1 MGILGVDR
9 VIIDGDNK
17 KVLGVPG
24 RGQPRYL
31 PEVQGIR
38 EFRGFQ
44 GSGLGVSLAAF
55 ELLWGEHRWR
65 HLYA

>member
-17 KVLGVPG
+17 KVLGV
-24 RGQPRYL
+24 RGSGSPRYL

-38 EFRGFQ
+38 EFRVFRTRLRVYSQSHFG
-44 GSGLGVSLAAF
+44 
-55 ELLWGEHRWR
+55 LLWGEHRWR

>member
-17 KVLGVPG
+17 KVLGVRG
-24 RGQPRYL
+24 RVQPRHL

-38 EFRGFQ
+38 EFRVF
-44 GSGLGVSLAAF
+44 
-55 ELLWGEHRWR
+55 
-65 HLYA
+65 